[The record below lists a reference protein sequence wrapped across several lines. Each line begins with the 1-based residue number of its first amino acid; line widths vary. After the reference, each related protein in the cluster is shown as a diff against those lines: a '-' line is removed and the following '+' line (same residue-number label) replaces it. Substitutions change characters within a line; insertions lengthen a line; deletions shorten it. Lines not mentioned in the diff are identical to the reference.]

1 MPDPIQASSAMPLP
15 SYQTLQGT
23 RDPLPLSSPAELRK
37 SADSRTG
44 TDEARAADAFKDYLD
59 RTSITTVER
68 QQRKPEADAVDMFLQ
83 NSAYGQAGV
92 TTPI

>member
-23 RDPLPLSSPAELRK
+23 SPTEIRK

-44 TDEARAADAFKDYLD
+44 TDESRAADAFKDYLD

-68 QQRKPEADAVDMFLQ
+68 QQRRPEADAVDMFLQ
-83 NSAYGQAGV
+83 NSVYGQAGV